1 MRVIAG
7 SARSVPLCTP
17 PGNKTR
23 PTTDKLKET
32 LFNIIAAY
40 VPQSRCLDLFCGS
53 GALGIEALSRG
64 AASAI
69 FVDKSPAAIS
79 CTRQNLSKTKLDA
92 SAQLI
97 TADTLSALNTLS
109 SNNEPAFDLIF
120 MDPPYSR
127 DHVMPCLAAIYKGD
141 LLSEDGLLVI
151 EQSSEDYIPEQ
162 DELDSLGLCIYKER
176 LFKTT
181 AFLIYKHA

>member
-40 VPQSRCLDLFCGS
+40 IPQSRCLDLFCGS
-53 GALGIEALSRG
+53 GALGVEALSRG
-64 AASAI
+64 AASAV
-69 FVDKSPAAIS
+69 FVDKSPTAIA
-79 CTRQNLSKTKLDA
+79 CTRQNLSKTRLDA
-92 SAQLI
+92 STRLI
-97 TADTLSALNTLS
+97 TADSLAALNTLS
-109 SNNEPAFDLIF
+109 SNNEPPFDLIF
-120 MDPPYSR
+120 MDPPYGR
-127 DHVMPCLAAIYKGD
+127 DHVMPCLTAIYNGH
-141 LLSEDGLLVI
+141 LLSEDGLIVI

-162 DELDSLGLCIYKER
+162 DELDALGLTIYKER
-176 LFKTT
+176 IFKTT